1 MVQSRLLFSF
11 VMLFMLVSCKIDRR
25 ETVDRDKFT
34 FRYTDDTYLFFRNVR
49 QIYYDFQDLPQARWH
64 AYRLSDRYT
73 GNQRPAIN
81 PVIVVD
87 WHNQQANLLVEANE
101 PLMEEPE
108 IVIREKNSRSGTFYS
123 YSLKERGREN
133 MLEFATKIYEGI
145 VAENEFMIKYEGT
158 FHPLFPEEDD
168 AENFRVVMADYYR
181 LTRIF

>member
-1 MVQSRLLFSF
+1 MVQNRFLFSI
-11 VMLFMLVSCKIDRR
+11 VILFAWVSCKIDRR

-34 FRYTDDTYLFFRNVR
+34 FRYTDDSYLFFRNVR

-64 AYRLSDRYT
+64 AYRLSDRYS

-87 WHNQQANLLVEANE
+87 WDRRQANLLIEGND
-101 PLMEEPE
+101 LMAEEPE
-108 IVIREKNSRSGTFYS
+108 FVIREMNPRTGATYS
-123 YSLKERGREN
+123 YELAERGKDN

-145 VAENEFMIKYEGT
+145 LAENEFFIRHDNE

-168 AENFRVVMADYYR
+168 ADNFRVVLSDYYR